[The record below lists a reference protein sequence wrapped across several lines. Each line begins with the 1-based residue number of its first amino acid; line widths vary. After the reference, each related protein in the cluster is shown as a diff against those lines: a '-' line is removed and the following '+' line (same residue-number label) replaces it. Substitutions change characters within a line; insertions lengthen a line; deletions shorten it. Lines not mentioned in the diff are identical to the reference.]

1 MAIPSGSGSEV
12 LKTTSGLIRNTTTSV
27 LTVPA
32 LHIVTIISINLANEA
47 SSNLDDFEMMIHDGT
62 ADRWI
67 IRKQR
72 IPGNGTFVYSDKLVL
87 QPAHVLKI
95 KEADWANL
103 HYWISYIDQDW
114 S

>member
-12 LKTTSGLIRNTTTSV
+12 LKTKSGLIRNTTTSI
-27 LTVPA
+27 LTVDA

-47 SSNLDDFEMMIHDGT
+47 ASVLNDFEMMIHDGT

-67 IRKQR
+67 IRKQN

-95 KEADWANL
+95 KEADWANMS
-103 HYWISYIDQDW
+103 YWISYIDQDW